1 MISQEVLRFRKGDL
15 LAGLIVLLLALAVG
29 AAYLPKGDQSGVRA
43 EIYHGGQFIREVS
56 LAEEQSFV
64 IEGENTNLVEVRQG
78 CIAIT
83 ASDCPGADCVYSGFV
98 GTPNRSI
105 VCLPNGV
112 EIRIVADETDVDF
125 VVR

>member
-1 MISQEVLRFRKGDL
+1 MISQEVLSFRKGDL
-15 LAGLIVLLLALAVG
+15 LAGLIVLLLALGVG
-29 AAYLPKGDQSGVRA
+29 AAYMPQGDQNGTRA

-56 LAEEQSFV
+56 LEEEQFFV
-64 IEGENTNLVEVRQG
+64 IEGEYTNQVEVRQG
-78 CIAIT
+78 RIAIT
-83 ASDCPGADCVYSGFV
+83 GSDCPGADCVYSGFI

-112 EIRIVADETDVDF
+112 EIRIVADTADVDF